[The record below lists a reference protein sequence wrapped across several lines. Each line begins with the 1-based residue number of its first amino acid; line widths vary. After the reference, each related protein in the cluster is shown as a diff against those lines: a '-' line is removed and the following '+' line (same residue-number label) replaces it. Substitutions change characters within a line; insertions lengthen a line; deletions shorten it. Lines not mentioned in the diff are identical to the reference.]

1 MGQRNINSAVP
12 GILAAVGL
20 AFCILLAGLP
30 RAAAQSFG
38 SIGMVDLEAERDSFF
53 QSADHDG
60 DFALSSEEQ
69 MAAMGARH
77 SGLFECWDSDGD
89 GLCSYSEFLDSGQKV
104 FDELDVNGDGRL
116 SADEVQSAQ

>member
-1 MGQRNINSAVP
+1 MGRRNINSRAPAIV
-12 GILAAVGL
+12 AALGL
-20 AFCILLAGLP
+20 AFGCILLASVP

-38 SIGMVDLEAERDSFF
+38 SMSMVDLEEERDSFF

-60 DFALSSEEQ
+60 DFALSNEEQ
-69 MAAMGARH
+69 MAAMRTRH

-104 FDELDVNGDGRL
+104 FNELDVNGDGRL
-116 SADEVQSAQ
+116 SGDEVQ